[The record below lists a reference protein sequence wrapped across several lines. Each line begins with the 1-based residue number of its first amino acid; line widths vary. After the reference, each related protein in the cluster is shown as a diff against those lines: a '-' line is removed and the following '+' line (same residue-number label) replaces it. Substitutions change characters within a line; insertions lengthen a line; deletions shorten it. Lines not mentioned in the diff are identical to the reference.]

1 VFVLNSFLI
10 SSENTQIQ
18 ANRIA
23 LFFIRLEIKEK
34 LTNNISLIY
43 TELNLSELETAR
55 QLSAFNF
62 SPEIRYFE

>member
-10 SSENTQIQ
+10 LSENTQIQ
-18 ANRIA
+18 ANRIG

-34 LTNNISLIY
+34 LTINISLIY
-43 TELNLSELETAR
+43 TELNLSSLETAR
-55 QLSAFNF
+55 QLYAFNF